1 MFFANLFKIR
11 YKFHKI
17 FVKVRY
23 NIYFQDQKIK
33 IHMQTNSSTIKAQ
46 WTTFHHPH
54 EIPEYYINLEANNG
68 TIIHSHYVGRLE
80 RMFLFTGLKLLQLEV
95 TQLK

>member
-1 MFFANLFKIR
+1 
-11 YKFHKI
+11 
-17 FVKVRY
+17 
-23 NIYFQDQKIK
+23 
-33 IHMQTNSSTIKAQ
+33 MQTNSSSIKAR

-68 TIIHSHYVGRLE
+68 TIINSHYVGRLE

-95 TQLK
+95 THLK